1 MASGLPAGP
10 ERAVNVLREL
20 RVADFCWVGAGS
32 FATKIL
38 ADAGADVIKI
48 ESEASLDGLRLAP
61 PFADGVRGV
70 NRSGYFSDRNSS
82 KRSITIN
89 LKTAAGR
96 DLARRL
102 IAVSDVVTNN
112 FTPGV
117 MERLGLDWP
126 AVRKINPQV
135 IYLAMSMQGDD
146 GPARDYLGY
155 GITIGALTGFQ
166 HLTGTPGRVPIGTN
180 TNYPDHIPNPAHAA
194 FAVLAALRHRRR
206 TGEGQYIDLA
216 QTEST
221 IAVLGPAIIEAA
233 LPAGGEGPG
242 DTGKTSDPVA
252 NAHRWRAPHGVY
264 RCAGDDRWLAISV
277 QDDRQWQA
285 LRRVLRLDSGT
296 LQPGWDT
303 MAGRHRDGS
312 RIDGLI
318 ATAVRDRDV
327 HEVTA
332 ALLEAGVPSAPVQD
346 TADVIADP
354 QLAWR
359 GHWARPPHAEMG
371 ESLYNM
377 PPYRLSATPVT
388 IRSAAPRLGEHTR
401 EICRDLLGLTD
412 VEIDALKA
420 GGVLR

>member
-1 MASGLPAGP
+1 MS
-10 ERAVNVLREL
+10 VLRGL

-32 FATKIL
+32 FATKML

-48 ESEASLDGLRLAP
+48 ESHSSLDGLRLAP
-61 PFADGVRGV
+61 PFAGGVRGV
-70 NRSGYFSDRNSS
+70 NRSGYFADRNSS

-96 DLARRL
+96 ELARRL
-102 IAVSDVVTNN
+102 VAVSDVVANN

-117 MERLGLDWP
+117 MERLGLGWP
-126 AVRKINPQV
+126 AVREINPQV

-146 GPARDYLGY
+146 GPARSYLGY

-166 HLTGTPGRVPIGTN
+166 YLTGMPGRVPVGTN

-233 LPAGGEGPG
+233 RSTSAAGPDGTGSTDEPAG
-242 DTGKTSDPVA
+242 

-264 RCAGDDRWLAISV
+264 QCRGDDRWLAISV
-277 QDDRQWQA
+277 HDDQQWAA
-285 LRRVLRLDSGT
+285 LREVLRLDPAA
-296 LQPGWDT
+296 LRPGWDL
-303 MAGRHRDGS
+303 MAGRHQDS
-312 RIDGLI
+312 ARIDRLI
-318 ATAVRDRDV
+318 AAAVRDRDV
-327 HEVTA
+327 HEVTP
-332 ALLEAGVPSAPVQD
+332 ALLAAGVPSAPVQD
-346 TADVIADP
+346 AADVVADP
-354 QLAWR
+354 HLAWR

-388 IRSAAPRLGEHTR
+388 IRFAAPRLGEHTR
-401 EICRDLLGLTD
+401 EICRSVLGLTD
-412 VEIDALKA
+412 VEIDELEAD
-420 GGVLR
+420 GVLR